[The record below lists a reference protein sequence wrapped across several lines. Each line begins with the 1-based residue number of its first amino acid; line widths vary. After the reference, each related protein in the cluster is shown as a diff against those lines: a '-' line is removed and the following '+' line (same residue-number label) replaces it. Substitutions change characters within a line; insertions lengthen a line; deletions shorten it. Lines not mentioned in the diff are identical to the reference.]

1 MLHISIIH
9 TILSTFLLRI
19 TKNTYQTAL
28 KIKNSYY
35 CVIGK
40 YAKMRGSVKIAGFR
54 PRRSDKILPN
64 FVASLTKSVLGNGIN
79 PTLLDE
85 ICYSS
90 GGHDE

>member
-1 MLHISIIH
+1 
-9 TILSTFLLRI
+9 
-19 TKNTYQTAL
+19 
-28 KIKNSYY
+28 
-35 CVIGK
+35 
-40 YAKMRGSVKIAGFR
+40 MRGSVKIAGFR